1 MQKNIELLDKAKNLH
16 KKGHVEKAIKIYLEL
31 INENN
36 TNIELIFLLG
46 TAYLQINNL
55 ENSLLHLNNT
65 IKLDK
70 YFFRAYN
77 NRAIVH
83 NKMGENLKAIED
95 CEIALKIKPNFND
108 SLINKGI
115 ALKNLKRFDE
125 AINCF
130 KKSISINPNIS

>member
-1 MQKNIELLDKAKNLH
+1 MQKNIELINKAKNLH
-16 KKGHVEKAIKIYLEL
+16 KKGQIEKAIKIYLEL

-70 YFFRAYN
+70 Y
-77 NRAIVH
+77 IV
-83 NKMGENLKAIED
+83 
-95 CEIALKIKPNFND
+95 
-108 SLINKGI
+108 
-115 ALKNLKRFDE
+115 
-125 AINCF
+125 
-130 KKSISINPNIS
+130 